1 MARPSVKEERQAEI
15 LAAFSRCIAKYG
27 LAGSSLEKVA
37 EESGIKRPLIRHFV
51 GNRDNLLQLLEEQV
65 TQECKQEL
73 EGFVASLP
81 SENRSQI
88 LVEAFFE
95 TDNSS
100 SYEQLSVILAL
111 IMESQNNPDLQ
122 IRMKAWFQHFEK
134 VLQDCLKADYPQA
147 PATQIKIVSFGII
160 SSYFNIDSLSPL
172 ALEDSYRQDALA
184 VATTLLKTLEEAK

>member
-134 VLQDCLKADYPQA
+134 SPPRLPQSRLS
-147 PATQIKIVSFGII
+147 TG
-160 SSYFNIDSLSPL
+160 SSNSNQN
-172 ALEDSYRQDALA
+172 RQLRYY
-184 VATTLLKTLEEAK
+184 